1 MNPLL
6 FLFLDGVGVSKTS
19 ENNPLAPLFKS
30 LTGVELLEKNLPII
44 NDDLLIKSID
54 PILGVKGIPQ
64 SATGQTSIMTG
75 KNSQKFIGYHQTAF
89 PNKELME
96 ILKEYG
102 LLKELKEDGLK
113 VTCINLY
120 SREYFERR
128 SKRRKN
134 MFPVSALSVMYADL
148 PFRFIENYN
157 RGEAV
162 FADITSRRFGEIKP
176 EEAAE
181 RVINISKNYNFLFF
195 EYFLTDTYGHKK
207 NVSALEKECKKLNRF
222 IETLWSSGRNN
233 LDIVICSDHGN
244 AECSHIANH
253 TSNPV
258 PFLFLTK
265 NNPLKEYLLD
275 NVEDITHIKNA
286 INTYFFNSS
295 LR

>member
-1 MNPLL
+1 M
-6 FLFLDGVGVSKTS
+6 GVSKTS
-19 ENNPLAPLFKS
+19 ENNPLAPLFKG
-30 LTGVELLEKNLPII
+30 LTGAELLEKNLPII
-44 NDDLLIKSID
+44 NEELLLKSID

-75 KNSQKFIGYHQTAF
+75 KNSQQVIGYHQTAF

-102 LLKELKEDGLK
+102 LLKELKDRGLD

-128 SKRRKN
+128 SQRRKN

-148 PFRFIENYN
+148 PFRFIEDYN

-162 FADITSRRFGEIKP
+162 VADITSRRIGEITP
-176 EEAAE
+176 EEAAK
-181 RVINISKNYNFLFF
+181 RVINISKGYDFLFF

-207 NVSALEKECKKLNRF
+207 ATTVLEKECIKLNRF
-222 IETLWSSGRNN
+222 IETLWNRGEHS
-233 LDIVICSDHGN
+233 LDIIVCSDHGN
-244 AECSHIANH
+244 AECSDIANH

-265 NNPLKEYLLD
+265 NKPLKEYLLD
-275 NVEDITHIKNA
+275 NVDDITHIKNA
-286 INTYFFNSS
+286 INSYFFNNS